1 VVSPLSPPSEYERSV
16 LLIVSAMLK
25 GDRKTME
32 NIKSWFVDMLKCGVR
47 EWNDLGL
54 LRLVID

>member
-1 VVSPLSPPSEYERSV
+1 MVSPLSPPRVYGCLV
-16 LLIVSAMLK
+16 LLIVNAMLK
-25 GDRKTME
+25 GDRKVME